1 MATNNEN
8 KGIFVKTIELIGS
21 VIAIMLFTTLLFGIF
36 TSSLEKM
43 LWQLFDWFIEI
54 LKPIVSI
61 LLLFVGVFRG
71 IPLLVSFIESIIEDI
86 RSEKEYTEVWER
98 LDRVPTLQLET
109 AQKPLPEVKEEA
121 KTDQTTQSRGINV
134 NHSETEKGGLV
145 GEFSQPDYNTLEGL
159 EPGSKKAQDAYKN
172 SKERQE
178 RLKAMHEI
186 DEKIKKIEM
195 QEAANEK
202 LKDLKNIFLSKK
214 GCKVE

>member
-1 MATNNEN
+1 MATNEN

-86 RSEKEYTEVWER
+86 RAEKEYTEVWER
-98 LDRVPTLQLET
+98 LDRSPTLQVDSTQKT
-109 AQKPLPEVKEEA
+109 ATEA
-121 KTDQTTQSRGINV
+121 PTEPKTDIPTQSRGEEVMVHVPTQNGGKYLYVIKDSLE
-134 NHSETEKGGLV
+134 HKQALALARSETERLR
-145 GEFSQPDYNTLEGL
+145 ELEQ
-159 EPGSKKAQDAYKN
+159 SD
-172 SKERQE
+172 
-178 RLKAMHEI
+178 HE
-186 DEKIKKIEM
+186 
-195 QEAANEK
+195 AN
-202 LKDLKNIFLSKK
+202 LKNIFLSKK
-214 GCKVE
+214 ECKVE

>member
-21 VIAIMLFTTLLFGIF
+21 VIAIMLFTALLFGIF

-98 LDRVPTLQLET
+98 LDRSPTLQIVSSEKT
-109 AQKPLPEVKEEA
+109 PAEPKEEA
-121 KTDQTTQSRGINV
+121 KTDNPTQSRGEEVTVHIPTQNGGKYLYV
-134 NHSETEKGGLV
+134 IKDSLEHKQALALARSETE
-145 GEFSQPDYNTLEGL
+145 
-159 EPGSKKAQDAYKN
+159 
-172 SKERQE
+172 
-178 RLKAMHEI
+178 RLKELDQSDHE
-186 DEKIKKIEM
+186 
-195 QEAANEK
+195 AN
-202 LKDLKNIFLSKK
+202 LKNIFLSKK
-214 GCKVE
+214 ECRIE